1 MTKTKTNTYP
11 MSDKGTRRSRLI
23 DSIVRPTKRFVRM
36 LMLILSGIAA
46 GAAITFPTDVGACLQ
61 WLIYIP
67 AALVMISM
75 SEEDGTAARGRLWRI
90 YRYGFLF
97 FMSEYLV
104 VYHWFFSFYPLD
116 FTGMSRPSAA
126 VVVMVAWL
134 GLSFLASVAG
144 GGVFLL
150 FAVLTRG
157 SAVRRC
163 PLLRPF
169 LGGAL
174 FALFEWVETIGW
186 MGVPWGRIALGQLS
200 IDGAPTVRAA
210 SWFGSYFVAFA
221 VVCVSFLLAEAILA
235 RHDSRRAILR
245 ASVALLVVAA
255 DILLGCA
262 GALSGGS
269 FCTSVNA
276 DADQDSDI
284 ADAFSVVVPN
294 GGQNEAGGDHSKTIK
309 VAAIQ
314 GNISSTDKFNISTDE
329 TAAIYLELVESAA
342 DSGAEII
349 LTPESAIN
357 WSLPNDSKT
366 LSRFCDIARE
376 NETCIVIGC
385 LDGYGEGQENILIY
399 IMPDG
404 RVSDTVYSKRHLV
417 PFGEYMPW
425 RRLLSTL
432 IPPLAEISILGYDLK
447 AGEST
452 AVAELCDGISIGGL
466 ICFDSIYE
474 ELAASSA
481 RDGAN
486 ILLLGTNDS
495 WFDDSAAVYM
505 HNEQARLRAIETGL
519 PIVRAANTGISS
531 IIDKNGREQCRLEPL
546 VDGIITAEVELGRAS
561 LYSRTGNIFIY
572 TIIALCAGVATHD
585 LIFYIADRYRRRK
598 RPA

>member
-1 MTKTKTNTYP
+1 
-11 MSDKGTRRSRLI
+11 MSDKSRSWRGLSDCI
-23 DSIVRPTKRFVRM
+23 IHPTKRVVRM

-46 GAAITFPTDVGACLQ
+46 GAAITFPTIPGACLQ
-61 WLIYIP
+61 WLLYIP

-75 SEEDGTAARGRLWRI
+75 AEEEGAASRGRLWRM

-157 SAVRRC
+157 RAVRRC

-200 IDGAPTVRAA
+200 IDGTPTVRVA

-221 VVCVSFLLAEAILA
+221 VVSVSFLLAEAIVA
-235 RHDSRRAILR
+235 RRDRRRAILR
-245 ASVALLVVAA
+245 ASVALFVVAA

-262 GALSGGS
+262 AALSVGS
-269 FCTSVNA
+269 SDIDSNV
-276 DADQDSDI
+276 DSDSDI
-284 ADAFSVVVPN
+284 ADAFSVAVPN
-294 GGQNEAGGDHSKTIK
+294 DDQNDTGGDYNKIIK

-314 GNISSTDKFNISTDE
+314 GNISSKDKFNISSDE
-329 TAAIYLELVESAA
+329 TSAIYLKLVESAA
-342 DSGAEII
+342 DSGAELI
-349 LTPESAIN
+349 LTPESAMN
-357 WSLPNDSKT
+357 WSLRDDGKT

-376 NETCIVIGC
+376 HETCIVLGC

-399 IMPDG
+399 ILPDG
-404 RVSDTVYSKRHLV
+404 RVSETVYSKRHLV

-495 WFDDSAAVYM
+495 WFGDSAAVYM
-505 HNEQARLRAIETGL
+505 HNAQARLRAIETGL

-531 IIDKNGREQCRLEPL
+531 IIDKNGRELCRLEPL
-546 VDGIITAEVELGRAS
+546 VDGIITAEVEPGRAS

-572 TIIALCAGVATHD
+572 TLIAFCAGVTTHD
-585 LIFYIADRYRRRK
+585 LIFYISDRQRRRK
-598 RPA
+598 CPA